1 MICRCGH
8 EESLH
13 HHAKDCT
20 YSDPATGKFCQ
31 CGKFKGETMKK
42 NKSVKA
48 EKPKSPRK
56 PRAKKANGKP
66 AAEPVERETQETS
79 TEATAS

>member
-1 MICRCGH
+1 
-8 EESLH
+8 
-13 HHAKDCT
+13 
-20 YSDPATGKFCQ
+20 
-31 CGKFKGETMKK
+31 MKK

-66 AAEPVERETQETS
+66 AAEPIEREPEETS

>member
-1 MICRCGH
+1 
-8 EESLH
+8 
-13 HHAKDCT
+13 
-20 YSDPATGKFCQ
+20 
-31 CGKFKGETMKK
+31 MKK

-56 PRAKKANGKP
+56 PRAKKTNGKP
-66 AAEPVERETQETS
+66 AAEPVERENAREQ

>member
-1 MICRCGH
+1 
-8 EESLH
+8 
-13 HHAKDCT
+13 
-20 YSDPATGKFCQ
+20 
-31 CGKFKGETMKK
+31 MKK

-66 AAEPVERETQETS
+66 AAQPIEREPEETS
-79 TEATAS
+79 TEATVGSQPSRSEATAKSRDP